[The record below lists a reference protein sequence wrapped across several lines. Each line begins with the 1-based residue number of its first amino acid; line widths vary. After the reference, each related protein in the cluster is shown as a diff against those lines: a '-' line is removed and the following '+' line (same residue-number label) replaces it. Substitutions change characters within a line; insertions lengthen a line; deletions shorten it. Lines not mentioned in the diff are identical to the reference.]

1 MEAAAGLCAVVRAV
15 AQIQQQKA
23 FTQCNP
29 LIADYFDHYQ
39 FERETVS
46 CEINRVAVN
55 AFSFT
60 GAMAGVVLRKP
71 EVRSENLTDGVPS
84 VCLPSLYPFNRQSYW
99 PEALLIGD
107 GNKSENQPPLPEH
120 SRLNFD
126 FVRSWVAD
134 TLSLDISTLSDDED
148 LLNLGPDSLQML
160 DLVDECKKLNVSL
173 TLAKLFEKTTLS
185 AWQQYWQNVNVTYR
199 QQKES
204 AVSSGQWNGEP
215 FALTSVQQAYWQG
228 RQQGQ
233 VLGDVACQVY
243 SGIILIW
250 HNISIQ
256 MTGDKARWDTV

>member
-1 MEAAAGLCAVVRAV
+1 MPLVAVYGQRKTPLRLGASKSQTGHLEAAAGLCAVVRAV

-107 GNKSENQPPLPEH
+107 GNKAENQQPLPEH

-148 LLNLGPDSLQML
+148 LLNLGLDSLQML

-185 AWQQYWQNVNVTYR
+185 AWQQYWQNENVTYR
-199 QQKES
+199 QQKEP
-204 AVSSGQWNGEP
+204 AVSSG
-215 FALTSVQQAYWQG
+215 
-228 RQQGQ
+228 
-233 VLGDVACQVY
+233 
-243 SGIILIW
+243 
-250 HNISIQ
+250 
-256 MTGDKARWDTV
+256 